1 MNSIIKTVPNVKK
14 FNDYLF
20 EINKGTSPIML
31 SGLTDSAKVHMA
43 YSTKF
48 YSEKNI
54 CIITYNEMQAKK
66 IMKDLEFFGEKI
78 KFFPKRDV
86 ISFDYV
92 AESKDI
98 LFKRISVLN
107 KLVKNDKKIIVTT
120 IEAAMQK
127 MITKESLYKNVMK
140 LKVGDN
146 FNLEE
151 LKEKLV
157 LLGYERYDLIEG
169 KGQFSVRGGIV
180 DIATS
185 INSGVRIEFWGDEID
200 SIRKFSISTQRTVQ
214 MLEEIE
220 IFPSFEFLLETDVDT
235 VCEKIMDKVYPNSVK
250 EKVQDDVYQ
259 IKNGEFL
266 TKIDKYFDCF
276 YEKTNTLLDYL
287 QEDCIIFLDE
297 ISKIKARA
305 ENITKDNSNL
315 IKDLVGKNKIVPGI
329 LTEMKDYFKFSE
341 SLENKQ
347 VIYLEKQDVGFILLI
362 SHILASLTVAYCFR
376 FWKKDKF
383 DINYRETK
391 FNSKLTP
398 MKISD
403 IGEILGNSIKKAIS
417 SILLIGGFIVIFS
430 VILSILQTSGILSI
444 CSEILYNF
452 RNTKRSF
459 FKYDFWNYRTYKWC
473 KLDSTYCYI

>member
-20 EINKGTSPIML
+20 EVKKGTSPIML
-31 SGLTDSAKVHMA
+31 SGLTDAGKVHMA

-48 YSEKNI
+48 YSEKPI
-54 CIITYNEMQAKK
+54 CIITYNELQAKK
-66 IMKDLEFFGEKI
+66 IIRDLAFFGEKI

-107 KLVKNDKKIIVTT
+107 KLVKKDKKIIVTT

-127 MITKESLYKNVMK
+127 MITKESLYKNVMN
-140 LKVGDN
+140 LKVGDT
-146 FNLEE
+146 FKLDE

-200 SIRKFSISTQRTVQ
+200 SIRKFSIASQRTVQ

-220 IFPSFEFLLETDVDT
+220 IFPAFEFLLETDVEK
-235 VCEKIMDKVYPNSVK
+235 VCKKIEDKVYSKSVR
-250 EKVQDDVYQ
+250 EKVQEDICQ
-259 IKNGEFL
+259 IKDGEFI

-276 YEKTNTLLDYL
+276 YEKTATLLDYL
-287 QEDCIIFLDE
+287 SGKTRCWIRGQ
-297 ISKIKARA
+297 
-305 ENITKDNSNL
+305 TK
-315 IKDLVGKNKIVPGI
+315 
-329 LTEMKDYFKFSE
+329 Y
-341 SLENKQ
+341 
-347 VIYLEKQDVGFILLI
+347 
-362 SHILASLTVAYCFR
+362 AC
-376 FWKKDKF
+376 KK
-383 DINYRETK
+383 
-391 FNSKLTP
+391 
-398 MKISD
+398 
-403 IGEILGNSIKKAIS
+403 
-417 SILLIGGFIVIFS
+417 
-430 VILSILQTSGILSI
+430 
-444 CSEILYNF
+444 
-452 RNTKRSF
+452 KR
-459 FKYDFWNYRTYKWC
+459 
-473 KLDSTYCYI
+473 I